1 MERITSRR
9 NEKLQ
14 HLKKLASSAAYRRA
28 CGQFLCDGEKLLRE
42 ALEYGASVVTV
53 LSAGE
58 LSLPLPKSV
67 VHLTADQELLDF
79 VSPLKTPQNVLFSCR
94 IPPEDASSVS
104 GRIVVL
110 DGVQDPGNVGAV
122 IRAAGAF
129 CFDAVVLT
137 GGCADVYNPKTVRA
151 TMGAVFRQR
160 VVTIDHSDLAA
171 LCRNGLRLTGAA
183 LHRDSVPL
191 HLADLSGRAVVIGSE
206 GAGISPE
213 VLALC
218 ESTVEIPMSARCE
231 SLNAATAAGIL
242 LWEVYRR
249 ETLQGGNDSGRA

>member
-1 MERITSRR
+1 MERIASRR

-42 ALEYGASVVTV
+42 ALEYGASVLTV

-58 LSLPLPKSV
+58 LNVSIPDDV
-67 VHLTADQELLDF
+67 VHLTADQELLDY
-79 VSPLKTPQNVLFSCR
+79 VSPLKTPQNVLFSCK
-94 IPPEDASSVS
+94 IPQEDASDVS
-104 GRIVVL
+104 GRIVIL
-110 DGVQDPGNVGAV
+110 DGV

-160 VVTIDHSDLAA
+160 VVTMDHDGLAA
-171 LCRNGLRLTGAA
+171 LCRNGLRLVGAA

-191 HLADLSGRAVVIGSE
+191 HFADLSESAIVIGSE

-218 ESTVEIPMSARCE
+218 GSTVEIPMSARCE

-249 ETLQGGNDSGRA
+249 ETLQGGLEHGGA